1 MSSTLVPL
9 SPHSRSRSMLVIN
22 RLAQRIY
29 RDGIDVAH
37 LLVGPGKF
45 WVAALALRLRKMP
58 VASTMIIPKPNVG
71 EVMPASVI
79 VAIYKVLAWGS
90 DVIIV
95 NGADQVGLVQE
106 CYGLSVDRIAYVP
119 LGPRTTA
126 LKWAASKS
134 PEEPGHRAILWHS
147 AASQG
152 AAVSRAGSAADHG
165 SCSPRAY
172 YDR

>member
-1 MSSTLVPL
+1 
-9 SPHSRSRSMLVIN
+9 MLVIN

-37 LLVGPGKF
+37 LLVGPGEF

-71 EVMPASVI
+71 GAMPASVI
-79 VAIYKVLAWGS
+79 VAIYKLLAWGS

-95 NGADQVGLVQE
+95 NGADQVRLVQE
-106 CYGLSVDRIAYVP
+106 CYGLPVDRIAYVP

-126 LKWAASKS
+126 LKWAASDS
-134 PEEPGHRAILWHS
+134 PEEPGPCCSLGLRGFTRGCSISCRL
-147 AASQG
+147 
-152 AAVSRAGSAADHG
+152 SR
-165 SCSPRAY
+165 
-172 YDR
+172 